1 MTISYCTF
9 IEMFLLNLSSMTVFL
24 YSCASDLLLILFYWL
39 ELRPINFEVKNSYC
53 FFSVS
58 PRSELSAVFYL
69 NH

>member
-24 YSCASDLLLILFYWL
+24 YSCASDLLPILFYWL
-39 ELRPINFEVKNSYC
+39 ELRPINFEVKNIV